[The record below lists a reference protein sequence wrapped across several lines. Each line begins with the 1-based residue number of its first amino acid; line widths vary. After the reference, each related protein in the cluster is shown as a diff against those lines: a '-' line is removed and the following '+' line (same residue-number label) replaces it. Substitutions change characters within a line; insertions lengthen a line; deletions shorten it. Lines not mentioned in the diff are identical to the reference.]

1 MKYIVIVN
9 SIEVQ
14 LAATKIK
21 YVHSIPIQC
30 WVNVSDA
37 GSTFHR
43 YRNNQSLLNILLYGS
58 DNFPEDTNFNIFS
71 LLQAYISS
79 SKRFST

>member
-30 WVNVSDA
+30 WVNVADV

-43 YRNNQSLLNILLYGS
+43 YRVDVGDTQLSFHYVI
-58 DNFPEDTNFNIFS
+58 NFH
-71 LLQAYISS
+71 
-79 SKRFST
+79 